1 MANYINKYANMS
13 SWLNDTD
20 KDFPNVSYWTAEDKI
35 NWEDNNPF
43 RLKLFYQNGDEYTL
57 KCGEGKYP
65 NNLVESDVTRGIN
78 SSSDPHHKSK
88 IVKAIIGD
96 YETAL
101 GYANLISGADV
112 FQYCS
117 NLEEVVF
124 GKNLSL
130 IGYKCFYYCN
140 KLKIATM
147 DDMILPDSLTTI
159 GDSAF
164 YNGVTV
170 SEDVRRKLFIPKKLT
185 SGLQNNNSDTG
196 EYSGCFGSSYSR
208 LGFDSIVVD
217 PENTK
222 YDSRE
227 NCNAIINKVSNKLI
241 LAANYNAFLPS
252 SVTKI
257 DHYAFKN
264 SDITSVDLSNVDTIG
279 MQSFMNCYN
288 LETVTIGDKITTLP
302 QQCFNNTKWKNVY
315 IPSQITSI
323 FEVDSDGYRNRAVLP
338 FYYNIESIVV
348 DPENTTYD
356 SRDNCNCIIKTSEN
370 KVIYVCSN
378 STLPST
384 VTKIGGD
391 VFSAGSNLPVDT
403 YLTTIDLS
411 NITHIDAKAFSY
423 QEKLIELNLPNIV
436 ETGNQSFLY
445 CDGLE
450 KIDFGSNVQQIKGI
464 FFRNGSRLNTIICRA
479 TTPPN
484 IDSYVFSINGRINS
498 AIQNIYVP
506 DESVTAYQ
514 AATNWSRYSTIIKP
528 LSEYVAP

>member
-20 KDFPNVSYWTAEDKI
+20 KDFPNVSYWTEEDKI

-57 KCGEGKYP
+57 ECGEGQNPKR
-65 NNLVESDVTRGIN
+65 LMESDVTRGIS
-78 SSSDPHHKSK
+78 SSSDPHYKSK

-101 GYANLISGADV
+101 GYTTNIEGFSV
-112 FQYCS
+112 FQYCD

-130 IGYKCFYYCN
+130 IGKECFYYCN
-140 KLKIATM
+140 KLKIATT

-159 GDSAF
+159 GEYAF
-164 YNGVTV
+164 YNGFTV

-185 SGLQNNNSDTG
+185 SGLQQNNSDSG
-196 EYSGCFGSSYSR
+196 EYSGCFGDSYYR

-257 DHYAFKN
+257 ADMAFKY

-302 QQCFNNTKWKNVY
+302 QQCFFDTKWKNVY

-323 FEVDSDGYRNRAVLP
+323 FEVDSDGYHNRAVLP
-338 FYYNIESIVV
+338 NYYKIESIVV

-356 SRDNCNCIIKTSEN
+356 SRENCNCIIKTSEN

-384 VTKIGGD
+384 VTKIGSG
-391 VFSAGSNLPVDT
+391 VFTGTDTPVDA

-411 NITHIDAKAFSY
+411 NITHIDTRAFTY
-423 QEKLIELNLPNIV
+423 QIKLTELNLPSIV
-436 ETGNQSFLY
+436 ETGTGSFVY
-445 CDGLE
+445 CNGLE
-450 KIDFGSNVQQIKGI
+450 KIDFGSNIQQIKG
-464 FFRNGSRLNTIICRA
+464 FVFSDPHLNTIICRA

-484 IDSYVFSINGRINS
+484 IDSYTFSRNGNKNNNIK
-498 AIQNIYVP
+498 NIYVP
-506 DESVTAYQ
+506 YESVTAYQ
-514 AATNWSRYSTIIKP
+514 TATNWSRYSTIIKP
-528 LSEYVAP
+528 LSEYVAS